1 MKDVVIRVRGRVQG
15 VGFRRWAVAK
25 AKEIGGIS
33 GWVHNDHDGTVLLR
47 LKGNED
53 SIDKIFNPFFTTKI
67 GQGGQGLG
75 LYIVYNLVHERLNG
89 TIQCNSSL
97 GKGTTFTITFPNGIS
112 QNQRKDSNN

>member
-53 SIDKIFNPFFTTKI
+53 SIDKMMIACQKGPLFGRVDSLEFVVGRI
-67 GQGGQGLG
+67 
-75 LYIVYNLVHERLNG
+75 
-89 TIQCNSSL
+89 SSFL
-97 GKGTTFTITFPNGIS
+97 PEVEDGVFA
-112 QNQRKDSNN
+112 RV